1 MRMEKK
7 QSRLW
12 SKRMHIALK
21 CYKENLV
28 TLWVLEKKIDA
39 FNKANNVQPAAPA
52 PASPPRTGDDE
63 ADLVN
68 MAEELLEAVE
78 RVVPAGSFEEPVVV
92 KSLLDERATGLL
104 TKLKNQLFYIQ
115 EFRELF
121 VTLLKDFD
129 ANKMSKAFLRDLI
142 EANHIFVL
150 LLEYHTKKSGV
161 LSVMSKKKKKK
172 TKGKEGKGKMV
183 GLFE

>member
-68 MAEELLEAVE
+68 MAEELLESVE
-78 RVVPAGSFEEPVVV
+78 RVVPAVVV

-161 LSVMSKKKKKK
+161 LSVMSKKKKKR